1 MEAKVIA
8 TIGKIA
14 AVVGCASS
22 LTLAYM
28 AIVQF
33 NILAVFFIAAASF
46 NVWLFCQ
53 CDIKDRLASK
63 VVR

>member
-1 MEAKVIA
+1 METKVIA

-14 AVVGCASS
+14 AIVGCAAS

-28 AIVQF
+28 AIIQF

-46 NVWLFCQ
+46 NVWLFCE
-53 CDIKDRLASK
+53 CDVNDRIASK
-63 VVR
+63 VIR

>member
-1 MEAKVIA
+1 METKVIA

-14 AVVGCASS
+14 AIVGCAAS

-28 AIVQF
+28 AILQF
-33 NILAVFFIAAASF
+33 NIVAVLFVAAAAF
-46 NVWLFCQ
+46 NIWLFSE
-53 CDIKDRLASK
+53 CDANNKMASK

>member
-1 MEAKVIA
+1 MEAKLIA

-14 AVVGCASS
+14 AVVGCAAS

-28 AIVQF
+28 AIIQF

-53 CDIKDRLASK
+53 CDIEDRLASK

>member
-1 MEAKVIA
+1 METKVIA

-14 AVVGCASS
+14 AVVGCAAS

-28 AIVQF
+28 AILQF

-46 NVWLFCQ
+46 NVWLFSQ
-53 CDIKDRLASK
+53 CDINDVMKSK

>member
-1 MEAKVIA
+1 METKVIA

-14 AVVGCASS
+14 AVVGCAAS

-28 AIVQF
+28 AIIQF
-33 NILAVFFIAAASF
+33 NILAAFFIAAASF
-46 NVWLFCQ
+46 NVWLFCE
-53 CDIKDRLASK
+53 CDVNDKLASR

>member
-1 MEAKVIA
+1 MEAKIIA

-14 AVVGCASS
+14 AIVGGVAS
-22 LTLAYM
+22 LTLAYL
-28 AIVQF
+28 AILQF

-53 CDIKDRLASK
+53 CDIDDRLASK

>member
-1 MEAKVIA
+1 METKVIA

-14 AVVGCASS
+14 AVVGGVAS

-28 AIVQF
+28 AILQF

-46 NVWLFCQ
+46 NV
-53 CDIKDRLASK
+53 LAIL
-63 VVR
+63 

>member
-14 AVVGCASS
+14 AVVGCVAS

-28 AIVQF
+28 AIIQF

-46 NVWLFCQ
+46 NVWLFCE
-53 CDIKDRLASK
+53 CDIEDRLAEK

>member
-14 AVVGCASS
+14 AVVGCVAS

-53 CDIKDRLASK
+53 CDIDDRLASK

>member
-1 MEAKVIA
+1 MEAKIIA

-14 AVVGCASS
+14 AVVGGVAS
-22 LTLAYM
+22 LTLAY
-28 AIVQF
+28 ISILQL

-46 NVWLFCQ
+46 NVWLFSQ
-53 CDIKDRLASK
+53 CDINDVMKSK

>member
-1 MEAKVIA
+1 METKVIA

-14 AVVGCASS
+14 AIVGCVAS

-28 AIVQF
+28 AILQF

-46 NVWLFCQ
+46 NVWLFCE
-53 CDIKDRLASK
+53 CDVNDRIARK
-63 VVR
+63 AVR

>member
-1 MEAKVIA
+1 METKVIA

-14 AVVGCASS
+14 AVVGCAAS

-28 AIVQF
+28 AILQF

-46 NVWLFCQ
+46 NIWLFSE
-53 CDIKDRLASK
+53 CDANNKMASK

>member
-1 MEAKVIA
+1 METKVIA

-14 AVVGCASS
+14 AVVGCAAS

-28 AIVQF
+28 AILQF

-46 NVWLFCQ
+46 NVLLFCE
-53 CDIKDRLASK
+53 CDANDKLARK